1 MIFRRTIIMKIY
13 IDADG
18 CPVVRNALKIAE
30 KFNIPCVI
38 ICDTSHRIEHENAE
52 TVVVDKGADSADFRL
67 ANLIQKGD
75 IAITQDYGLAAM
87 CLSKKAI
94 VLNQDGGEYTNENIL
109 GLLEFRA
116 VSKKIRQSGG
126 RLKGMPKRTVAQ
138 DRAFED
144 SLKNLLESDGKNKL
158 RNFVV

>member
-1 MIFRRTIIMKIY
+1 MKIY

-18 CPVVRNALKIAE
+18 CSVVRNTLKIAG

-38 ICDTSHRIEHENAE
+38 ICDTAHRIEHENAE
-52 TVVVDKGADSADFRL
+52 AIVVDKGADSVYFRL
-67 ANLIQKGD
+67 VNLIQQGD

-87 CLSKKAI
+87 CLSKRAI
-94 VLNQDGGEYTNENIL
+94 VLNQDGKEYTNENIS

-116 VSKKIRQSGG
+116 VSKKIRQNGG

-138 DRAFED
+138 DMAFEQALRE
-144 SLKNLLESDGKNKL
+144 SLIKNGETL
-158 RNFVV
+158 

>member
-1 MIFRRTIIMKIY
+1 MKIY

-18 CPVVRNALKIAE
+18 CPVVKNTLKIAE

-38 ICDTSHRIEHENAE
+38 ICDTAHRIEHENVE
-52 TVVVDKGADSADFRL
+52 TIVVEKGADSVDFRL
-67 ANLIQKGD
+67 VNLIQKGD

-87 CLSKKAI
+87 CLSKQAT
-94 VLNQDGGEYTNENIL
+94 VLNQDGREYTNENIS

-126 RLKGMPKRTVAQ
+126 RLKGTPKRTWEQ
-138 DRAFED
+138 DRAFEEA
-144 SLKNLLESDGKNKL
+144 LQNLLNKFQKSDIIE
-158 RNFVV
+158 V